1 MSAPESTLKES
12 PVSFPYPRLVDAIE
26 SVLLSEE
33 QIKDRI
39 RELGEQIAVDYAGK
53 DVVLIGVLK
62 GVALFF
68 GDMMRAID
76 LPLEI
81 DFMAV
86 SSYGA
91 STRSSGVVRILKDL
105 DETITGRHVLILEDI
120 IDTGLTLSYLVRT
133 LMERRPAS
141 LEICTMLD
149 KPARRLVEVPVK
161 YVGFTI
167 PDQFVVGYGLDYD
180 QKFRNLPFV
189 GILKPEVYSK

>member
-1 MSAPESTLKES
+1 MSAPETMPKEP
-12 PVSFPYPRLVDAIE
+12 PVSFPYPRLVDAID
-26 SVLLSEE
+26 SVMLSEE
-33 QIKDRI
+33 QIKERV
-39 RELGEQIAVDYAGK
+39 RELGEQIAKDYAGK

-62 GVALFF
+62 GVAMFF
-68 GDMMRAID
+68 SDMMRAID

-105 DETITGRHVLILEDI
+105 DETITGRHVLIIEDI

-141 LEICTMLD
+141 VEICTMLD

-161 YVGFTI
+161 YTGFTI